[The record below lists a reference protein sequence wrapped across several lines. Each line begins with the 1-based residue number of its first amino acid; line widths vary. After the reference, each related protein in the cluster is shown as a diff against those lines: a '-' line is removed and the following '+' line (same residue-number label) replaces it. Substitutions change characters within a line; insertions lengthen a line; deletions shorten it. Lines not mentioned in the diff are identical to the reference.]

1 MHTNTRDSSCER
13 KTTFAGP
20 QLFKHILFT
29 SCFVIE
35 TYETGLLCAAHAAL
49 VRVLQTAF
57 THIVQ
62 NVLAQPYQNDTVRIR
77 QCSGISA
84 EKAR

>member
-1 MHTNTRDSSCER
+1 MRSLNGAYIDLCWI
-13 KTTFAGP
+13 TTWEYQTVLNLADDGFL

-49 VRVLQTAF
+49 VRVLRTAF
-57 THIVQ
+57 TRIVQ
-62 NVLAQPYQNDTVRIR
+62 NVLAEPYQNEY
-77 QCSGISA
+77 C
-84 EKAR
+84 